1 MTYTKTTT
9 SFVNFFEHFLKYWD
23 CTSKR
28 GIEYSELEVVIRT
41 AVISSHLHIEW
52 KARKWDL
59 EEFRWICSAL
69 DSNYDILN
77 PNYFIN
83 DKVAYINHLKNCYY
97 LDNNESIYP
106 IRSF

>member
-1 MTYTKTTT
+1 MHALLDFYWEKMTYTKTTT

-52 KARKWDL
+52 KARKW
-59 EEFRWICSAL
+59 I
-69 DSNYDILN
+69 
-77 PNYFIN
+77 
-83 DKVAYINHLKNCYY
+83 
-97 LDNNESIYP
+97 
-106 IRSF
+106 